1 MRTVL
6 FGLQVDVV
14 SGLKEYFSNKGKG
27 KGLLG
32 EQLRAVNGSTTK
44 IAPNITNAVIGRKG
58 GVTSTK
64 LVRLKKF
71 WAKS

>member
-1 MRTVL
+1 ML

-32 EQLRAVNGSTTK
+32 EQLRAVNGSATK
-44 IAPNITNAVIGRKG
+44 IAANITNTVLGRKG
-58 GVTSTK
+58 GVTSAE
-64 LVRLKKF
+64 LVVLKEF
-71 WAKS
+71 WAKR